1 MKLYAK
7 FIIGS
12 LLFLANTIEAQ
23 YQFVLTLNNNEV
35 STVPVPEIQSIKF
48 DGQTMNL
55 FKTDG
60 SSLSWLISDIN
71 NYRFDNVTTTALA
84 EEIETSQ
91 IEIYPNP
98 SNGQAVFSYSSPDK
112 QRVSIGI
119 FDLLGQEILMLY
131 SGIQEGKQ
139 TYSLDTQIPS
149 GVYICKVVGDQRI
162 WTKSFIVN

>member
-12 LLFLANTIEAQ
+12 LLFAANSMEAQ

-119 FDLLGQEILMLY
+119 L
-131 SGIQEGKQ
+131 
-139 TYSLDTQIPS
+139 
-149 GVYICKVVGDQRI
+149 IC
-162 WTKSFIVN
+162 

>member
-12 LLFLANTIEAQ
+12 LLFAANSMEAQ

-60 SSLSWLISDIN
+60 SSFSWLTSDIN
-71 NYRFDNVTTTALA
+71 NYRFDNVTSTSLA

-149 GVYICKVVGDQRI
+149 GIYICKVVGERRI

>member
-1 MKLYAK
+1 
-7 FIIGS
+7 
-12 LLFLANTIEAQ
+12 
-23 YQFVLTLNNNEV
+23 
-35 STVPVPEIQSIKF
+35 
-48 DGQTMNL
+48 MNL

-60 SSLSWLISDIN
+60 SSFSWLTSDIN
-71 NYRFDNVTTTALA
+71 NYRFDNVTSTSLA

-149 GVYICKVVGDQRI
+149 GVYICKVVGEQRT

>member
-7 FIIGS
+7 FILGS

-60 SSLSWLISDIN
+60 SSFSWLTSDIN
-71 NYRFDNVTTTALA
+71 NYRFDNVTSTSLA

-149 GVYICKVVGDQRI
+149 GVYICKVVGEQRT